1 MDLGISGRGA
11 AVAAASS
18 GLGYATAEALAANG
32 VRVAICGRDQQRLD
46 GAVESLRAGG
56 GEVVGIR
63 CDVSGLEG
71 GRGFVIEAIE
81 RLGGVDILVANAG
94 GPPAGGFGSTASEE
108 YAKAFELN
116 ALSTVGM
123 CEAAVPAMREAGS
136 PSRAIVM
143 RSGADA
149 EMTSGLGGPE
159 TDVIKQAPGI
169 ARDGQTAV
177 ASAELFVII
186 DLPPVNRYADAS
198 ILAPKV
204 DGVILVVEAD
214 RTPVVDAESAK
225 KSLDRVGARI
235 FGVVLNRRRS
245 YVPAAVQALL

>member
-81 RLGGVDILVANAG
+81 RLVK
-94 GPPAGGFGSTASEE
+94 SKRS
-108 YAKAFELN
+108 
-116 ALSTVGM
+116 
-123 CEAAVPAMREAGS
+123 
-136 PSRAIVM
+136 SR
-143 RSGADA
+143 
-149 EMTSGLGGPE
+149 P
-159 TDVIKQAPGI
+159 
-169 ARDGQTAV
+169 
-177 ASAELFVII
+177 
-186 DLPPVNRYADAS
+186 
-198 ILAPKV
+198 
-204 DGVILVVEAD
+204 
-214 RTPVVDAESAK
+214 
-225 KSLDRVGARI
+225 
-235 FGVVLNRRRS
+235 
-245 YVPAAVQALL
+245 